1 MSTERF
7 ERLLWQQLA
16 ARGAVQ
22 GEYTAT
28 LRTPWPIR
36 LLMGAAGWLG
46 ALFAQMFLLGSVF
59 AVTRGNGPAIAITG
73 VLMIGAAIMMYRVTE
88 HDSARIALGQFAL
101 AASLGGQG
109 MLIVGA
115 GETLGIDRLA
125 DTAAFW
131 LGVAVLEAVLF
142 AIVPNRLHRF
152 VAVLGAWGAVTVAL
166 YIALGGSIRNPFLAM
181 PISVGVLGA
190 LAMAAVVAFVLAEAR
205 IAAGGKQALWEPAAD
220 ATLLFG
226 LSSALIVTGATHPVA
241 LLLDGIKPWQM
252 PGAWV
257 PGALLGVGLVGFAQI
272 ECARIRCDAR
282 IRTALLAVA
291 IAFSALMLMAP
302 AVTAGVLA
310 LALALRRA
318 SLPWLGLAVTA
329 IVLGFIWYYSSLHW
343 TLLAKSATL
352 AAAGVLLLAARLAL
366 TRMPRK
372 EAIA

>member
-1 MSTERF
+1 MSTEQI

-16 ARGAVQ
+16 ARGAVH
-22 GEYTAT
+22 GEYAAT

-46 ALFAQMFLLGSVF
+46 ALFAQLFLLGSVF
-59 AVTRGNGPAIAITG
+59 AVTRGNGPAIAVTG
-73 VLMIGAAIMMYRVTE
+73 VLMISAAILMYRLAG

-109 MLIVGA
+109 MLIVGV
-115 GETLGIDRLA
+115 GETLGIDRLMQ
-125 DTAAFW
+125 TAPFW
-131 LGVAVLEAVLF
+131 LGVAALEVVLF

-152 VAVLGAWGAVTVAL
+152 VAVLGAWAAATVAL
-166 YIALGGSIRNPFLAM
+166 YVALGGSIRHPFM
-181 PISVGVLGA
+181 PMPFSVGIPGA
-190 LAMAAVVAFVLAEAR
+190 LAMAAVTAFVLYEGR
-205 IAAGGKQALWEPAAD
+205 IAAQGRHGLWEPAAD

-226 LSSALIVTGATHPVA
+226 LAAALIVTGATHPVSILFDDA
-241 LLLDGIKPWQM
+241 RPWQM
-252 PGAWV
+252 PGAWL
-257 PGALLGVGLVGFAQI
+257 PGALLGIVLAAFALI
-272 ECARIRCDAR
+272 ECARTGGEAR
-282 IRTALLAVA
+282 FRGALLLVS

-318 SLPWLGLAVTA
+318 SLPWLGLAIAA
-329 IVLGFIWYYSSLHW
+329 ILLGFVWYYSTLQW

-352 AAAGVLLLAARLAL
+352 AAAGVLLLAARIAL

>member
-1 MSTERF
+1 MSTEQI

-16 ARGAVQ
+16 ARGAVH
-22 GEYTAT
+22 GEYAAT

-46 ALFAQMFLLGSVF
+46 ALFAQLFLLGSVF

-73 VLMIGAAIMMYRVTE
+73 VLMISAAILMYRLTG

-109 MLIVGA
+109 MLIVGV
-115 GETLGIDRLA
+115 GETLGIDRLMQ
-125 DTAAFW
+125 TAPFW
-131 LGVAVLEAVLF
+131 LGVAALEVVLF

-152 VAVLGAWGAVTVAL
+152 VAALGAWAAATVAL
-166 YIALGGSIRNPFLAM
+166 YVALGGSIRHPFLAM
-181 PISVGVLGA
+181 PFSVGIPGA
-190 LAMAAVVAFVLAEAR
+190 LAMAAVTAFVLVEGR
-205 IAAGGKQALWEPAAD
+205 IAAQRRHGLWEPAAD

-226 LSSALIVTGATHPVA
+226 LAAALIVTGATHPFSILFDDA
-241 LLLDGIKPWQM
+241 RPWQM
-252 PGAWV
+252 HGAWL
-257 PGALLGVGLVGFAQI
+257 PGVLLGIGLAAFALI
-272 ECARIRCDAR
+272 ECARTGCEAR
-282 IRTALLAVA
+282 VRGALLLVS

-318 SLPWLGLAVTA
+318 SLPWLGLAIAA
-329 IVLGFIWYYSSLHW
+329 IVLGFIWYYSTLQW

-352 AAAGVLLLAARLAL
+352 AAAGALLLAARIAL

-372 EAIA
+372 EVIA

>member
-1 MSTERF
+1 MSTERL
-7 ERLLWQQLA
+7 ERLLWQQLS

-22 GEYTAT
+22 GDFVAT

-59 AVTRGNGPAIAITG
+59 AVTRGNGPGIAITG
-73 VLMIGAAIMMYRVTE
+73 VLMIGAAILMYRSTSQ
-88 HDSARIALGQFAL
+88 DSTRIALGQFAL
-101 AASLGGQG
+101 AVSLGGQG
-109 MLIVGA
+109 MLIVGV
-115 GETLGIDRLA
+115 GETLGLGWLA

-131 LGVAVLEAVLF
+131 LGVAALDAVLF

-152 VAVLGAWGAVTVAL
+152 VMVLGAWGAVTVAL
-166 YIALGGSIRNPFLAM
+166 YIGLGGSVRNPFLVL

-190 LAMAAVVAFVLAEAR
+190 LAMAAVVVFVLNEGRLAAR
-205 IAAGGKQALWEPAAD
+205 GVHALWEPAAD
-220 ATLLFG
+220 ATLFFG
-226 LSSALIVTGATHPVA
+226 LASALLITGATHPVQ
-241 LLLDGIKPWQM
+241 LLLDGIRPWPM
-252 PGAWV
+252 SAVWL
-257 PGALLGVGLVGFAQI
+257 PGALLGICLVGLAQI
-272 ECARIRCDAR
+272 EGTRIRCDAS
-282 IRTALLAVA
+282 IRVALLALA
-291 IAFSALMLMAP
+291 AAFSALMLMAP

-318 SLPWLGLAVTA
+318 SLPWIGLAVAT
-329 IVLGFIWYYSSLHW
+329 IVLGFIWYYSALQW

-352 AAAGVLLLAARLAL
+352 VAAGALLLAARMAL

>member
-1 MSTERF
+1 MSTEQF
-7 ERLLWQQLA
+7 ERQLWQQLA
-16 ARGAVQ
+16 TRGAVH
-22 GEYTAT
+22 GEYAAT

-73 VLMIGAAIMMYRVTE
+73 VLMIGAAITMYRLAG

-109 MLIVGA
+109 MVIVGV
-115 GETLGIDRLA
+115 GESLGIDRLVH
-125 DTAAFW
+125 TAPFW
-131 LGVAVLEAVLF
+131 LGVAALEAVLF

-152 VAVLGAWGAVTVAL
+152 VAVLGGWAAATVAL
-166 YIALGGSIRNPFLAM
+166 YVALGAPIRHPFLAM
-181 PISVGVLGA
+181 PYSVGVLAA
-190 LAMAAVVAFVLAEAR
+190 LAMAAVTAFVLYEAR
-205 IAAGGKQALWEPAAD
+205 IAAQGRHGLWEPAAD
-220 ATLLFG
+220 ATLMFG
-226 LSSALIVTGATHPVA
+226 VAAALIVTAAAHPISI
-241 LLLDGIKPWQM
+241 LIDDGRPWQT
-252 PGAWV
+252 PGAWL
-257 PGALLGVGLVGFAQI
+257 PGALLGAVLASFTLI
-272 ECARIRCDAR
+272 ECARTGCEAR
-282 IRTALLAVA
+282 IRGALLAVS

-318 SLPWLGLAVTA
+318 SLPWLGLAIAA
-329 IVLGFIWYYSSLHW
+329 ILLGFVWYYSTLQW

-352 AAAGVLLLAARLAL
+352 AAAGMLLLAARIAL
-366 TRMPRK
+366 TRLPRK